1 MIRILSTYLAA
12 ALISC
17 LVALAIGEGAAR
29 WFLPAPQIVTVQ
41 PAADLAERR
50 AQELGQHLVLDIPN
64 HPEQAKH
71 HFYRMTL
78 AGRRMRANTAAVVE
92 NHSMSGRRIEI
103 RTNSIGYRNREIGPK
118 RGTRLLFLGDSITLG
133 AYLPEEETFV
143 RRIEEL
149 AQSEGRHWETIN
161 SGVSGISLKTEL
173 AILHETGIALEP
185 DVVVLGFYLNDFQE
199 SPGVYVQ
206 QMPWIAEQS
215 YLFHH
220 LLKGFYSKVPDYRAS
235 AYSDSADIIARGADF
250 RVAMPKDLWHMH
262 EMAAERIALWRAEF
276 AEQKRNASGAD
287 RAFYERV
294 RASFDDWGG
303 VWSPHVWEALEPL
316 FGELKRL
323 SKERGFR
330 VVVLCFPVLDQVV
343 SERVYDEPQR
353 RLAKLAADMGM
364 GYLDLLPVLRRQSD
378 PRGLFY
384 DHCHHTPRGNEV
396 VAEAVYAFLKNVTVG
411 SAESQ

>member
-1 MIRILSTYLAA
+1 MPKIIWTYIAA
-12 ALISC
+12 AIFSC
-17 LVALAIGEGAAR
+17 FVALAVGEGVAR
-29 WFLPAPQIVTVQ
+29 LLLPPPQIVTVQ

-50 AQELGQHLVLDIPN
+50 AQEQGQHLVLDIPN

-78 AGRRMRANTAAVVE
+78 AGRRMRANTAAIIE

-103 RTNSIGYRNREIGPK
+103 ETNSIGYRNREMGAK
-118 RGTRLLFLGDSITLG
+118 QGMRLLFLGDSITLG

-143 RRIEEL
+143 RRVETL
-149 AQSEGRHWETIN
+149 AQSEGRNWETIN

-173 AILHETGIALEP
+173 AILYETGLALEP

-206 QMPWIAEQS
+206 QMPWIAEKS
-215 YLFHH
+215 FLFHY
-220 LLKGFYSKVPDYRAS
+220 LLKRFYIEVPDYRAS
-235 AYSDSADIIARGADF
+235 AYSDSADIIARGEGF
-250 RVAMPKDLWHMH
+250 RVAMPKNLWQMH
-262 EMAAERIALWRAEF
+262 ETAAERIAQWRGEF
-276 AEQKRNASGAD
+276 DREKRGASVVD

-294 RASFDDWGG
+294 SASFDDWGG
-303 VWSPHVWEALEPL
+303 VWSPHVWDAIEPL

-323 SKERGFR
+323 SEERGFR
-330 VVVLCFPVLDQVV
+330 VIVLCFPVLDQVV
-343 SERVYDEPQR
+343 AERVYDEPQR

-364 GYLDLLPVLRRQSD
+364 GYLDLLPVLRGQDD

-384 DHCHHTPRGNEV
+384 DHCHHTSRGNAV
-396 VAEAVYAFLKNVTVG
+396 IAEAVYAFLKSN
-411 SAESQ
+411 